1 VKAERENAMLVAV
14 ISHEDGTIA
23 PVDDSGRH
31 FDAVNLYEVDKSGP
45 QRAAFPFDPKAR
57 DFDLRTALV
66 VTNVTDVIAQHY
78 EPECFTK
85 LKTAGLHLWLE
96 APGFT
101 PREAMNA
108 LADGELPEA
117 VVGARAVHGPEGR
130 SLHREEERKQQPPH
144 RLTTSSEPVITPMRG
159 GQSLI

>member
-1 VKAERENAMLVAV
+1 MLVAV

-31 FDAVNLYEVDKSGP
+31 FDAVKLYELDKKGP

-57 DFDLRTALV
+57 DFDLRAALALAQ
-66 VTNVTDVIAQHY
+66 VTDVIAQHY
-78 EPECFTK
+78 EEECFNK
-85 LKTAGLHLWLE
+85 LKATGIRLWLE

-108 LADGELPEA
+108 LIDGELPEA
-117 VVGARAVHGPEGR
+117 AVGAHAVHGPEGR
-130 SLHREEERKQQPPH
+130 SLRRQDEHKPQPAHRI
-144 RLTTSSEPVITPMRG
+144 TTSGGPVITPMRG